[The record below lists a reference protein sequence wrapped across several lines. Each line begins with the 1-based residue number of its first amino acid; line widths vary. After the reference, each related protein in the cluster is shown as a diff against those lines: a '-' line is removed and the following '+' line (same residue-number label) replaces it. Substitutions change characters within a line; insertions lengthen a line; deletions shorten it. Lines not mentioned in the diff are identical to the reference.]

1 MTGRRTG
8 RLIRRESLIDMPLR
22 IATFNAE
29 NLMHRFD
36 FSGFRNELRRDRA
49 LQMFDIKDKE
59 HFEDLEQARAVAH
72 TDDAMQLTA
81 LAIADTRAD
90 IICLQ
95 EMENIEALKT
105 FEYGYLFKMIGR
117 GYRHKY
123 LVEGND
129 GRGIDVAVM
138 MRDET
143 ATGDKVEFVSME
155 SHAHVTFQDL
165 DIFNSELQE
174 RGLEPSDRV
183 FKRDCLELDVKIGGK
198 RLSLFVVHFK
208 SMSNGRDGI
217 DGRTWTMPIRDAEAR
232 AVRMIIENKFGKDK
246 TAGKRWMVCGD
257 LNDYRS
263 RIVVSGDRHAGFGFK
278 HVEEKTSGFDPL
290 LADGF
295 AVNLCERLPQME
307 QWTLYHSRGPQ
318 ERHLCQLDYLLA
330 SPKLADKNPTATPE
344 IVHAGQPHRTPFP
357 EGQSVERYP
366 RTGWD
371 RPKASDHSPVAV
383 ELNIT

>member
-1 MTGRRTG
+1 
-8 RLIRRESLIDMPLR
+8 
-22 IATFNAE
+22 
-29 NLMHRFD
+29 MHRFD
-36 FSGFRNELRRDRA
+36 FSGFRNELRRDRT
-49 LQMFDIKDKE
+49 LQILDVKDEAHYKS
-59 HFEDLEQARAVAH
+59 LEQARVVAH

-90 IICLQ
+90 ILCLQ
-95 EMENIEALKT
+95 EVENLEALRA

-143 ATGDKVEFVSME
+143 ATGEAIEFVE
-155 SHAHVTFQDL
+155 LQSHAHLTFENL
-165 DIFNSELQE
+165 GLHTPELAD
-174 RGLEPSDRV
+174 RGLEPQDRI
-183 FKRDCLELDVKIGGK
+183 FKRDCLEVDVKIGGK
-198 RLSLFVVHFK
+198 RLTLFVVHFK
-208 SMSNGRDGI
+208 SMGSPRDDMNGRD
-217 DGRTWTMPIRDAEAR
+217 WTMPIRQAEAR
-232 AVRMIIENKFGKDK
+232 AVKKIIETKFGSDK
-246 TAGKRWMVCGD
+246 TSKRRWMICGD

-263 RIVVSGDRHAGFGFK
+263 RLVVSGSRHGGYGFQLAT
-278 HVEEKTSGFDPL
+278 EPQSGFDPL
-290 LADGF
+290 VSNGF
-295 AVNLCERLPQME
+295 SVDLSDRIEDERR
-307 QWTLYHSRGPQ
+307 WTLYHSRGPE

-330 SPKLADKNPTATPE
+330 SPQLAEKNPGAIPE
-344 IVHAGQPHRTPFP
+344 INHAGQPWRTPFP

-371 RPKASDHSPVAV
+371 RPKASDHSPVTV